1 MKEASSSSATCKMA
15 LSTYGAVGVSVH
27 CGKWDQMAFKGFF
40 QLKQF
45 CGSMKTLHDALSAVV
60 GGIPVLGTECWGG
73 LGGALAPVL
82 LLLRAK
88 VIGEKE
94 LKKQT
99 NPNPTNQTQ
108 PLQQQQLDGGPQ
120 HRLAQPG
127 TAQMGVLNGA
137 PDSPHEKQRMA
148 QRRRCPEQPFL
159 CPQPHGPKRA
169 QIAAQPCPVR
179 GQSRGGRRWGPQS
192 GFAPSPG
199 YSFPI
204 DPDALRSLI
213 HPGHSPPRDG
223 H

>member
-1 MKEASSSSATCKMA
+1 MA
-15 LSTYGAVGVSVH
+15 LSTYGAVGVSVR

-108 PLQQQQLDGGPQ
+108 PLQRQQLDGGPQ
-120 HRLAQPG
+120 HRLAQPS

-148 QRRRCPEQPFL
+148 QRRRCTEQPFL
-159 CPQPHGPKRA
+159 CPHSSHS
-169 QIAAQPCPVR
+169 ISTL
-179 GQSRGGRRWGPQS
+179 SRVEGAGCGGLGLTMIISKSRMLWRVLNG
-192 GFAPSPG
+192 
-199 YSFPI
+199 
-204 DPDALRSLI
+204 
-213 HPGHSPPRDG
+213 
-223 H
+223 

>member
-1 MKEASSSSATCKMA
+1 MRSAQ
-15 LSTYGAVGVSVH
+15 
-27 CGKWDQMAFKGFF
+27 WWE
-40 QLKQF
+40 
-45 CGSMKTLHDALSAVV
+45 GSPFWARSA
-60 GGIPVLGTECWGG
+60 GGG
-73 LGGALAPVL
+73 LEEPYAPVL
-82 LLLRAK
+82 LLLGAK

-108 PLQQQQLDGGPQ
+108 PLQRQQLDRGPQ

-199 YSFPI
+199 Y
-204 DPDALRSLI
+204 
-213 HPGHSPPRDG
+213 
-223 H
+223 